1 MNNTT
6 YIFEPII
13 TSTIETIRGKSK
25 RPDINAIYR
34 CISKSEATNV
44 DPDFIASVLNDQKN
58 QNGIFNKPTTQCLD
72 SYFIAPHMDKEDPQ
86 IIKSQHQNDNIQS
99 DLESN
104 LFSNQREPDL
114 ETPTVDKN
122 HFSQG

>member
-1 MNNTT
+1 
-6 YIFEPII
+6 
-13 TSTIETIRGKSK
+13 
-25 RPDINAIYR
+25 
-34 CISKSEATNV
+34 
-44 DPDFIASVLNDQKN
+44 
-58 QNGIFNKPTTQCLD
+58 
-72 SYFIAPHMDKEDPQ
+72 MDKEDPQ